1 MTYDVAA
8 LQFMYGKRTDALT
21 DAQSSI
27 FAKTQTLTFAAAY
40 RGFQTIWAPDGAT
53 LDASATTSSNIFDL
67 RAGAYSSIG
76 DSERG
81 AFIKD
86 LVASGRSPSAAIDYA
101 DQTINNPRNAVYK
114 AQLYSSLN
122 NTGLAN
128 GSTFASIKS
137 GSGDDTFYVSSYDS
151 ALDGGAG
158 SNDTVYLT
166 GAASDWKYANDS
178 ALSNYTLSGSDV
190 TLKNATTNAQITL
203 KNIEK
208 YAFYDTT
215 SSLLHTA

>member
-8 LQFMYGKRTDALT
+8 LQFMYGKQTDALT

-27 FAKTQTLTFAAAY
+27 FTQTQTLTFAAAY

-86 LVASGRSPSAAIDYA
+86 LVASGRSLSAATAYA
-101 DQTINNPRNAVYK
+101 DTVMNQQSAANK
-114 AQLYSSLN
+114 AQFYSSLN

-137 GSGDDTFYVSSYDS
+137 GSGDDTFYVSSYNS

-166 GAASDWKYANDS
+166 GSASDWTYANDS
-178 ALSNYTLSGSDV
+178 ALSGYALSGSDV
-190 TLKNATTNAQITL
+190 TLKNAITNAQLTL

-215 SSLLHTA
+215 SSILHTA